1 MISVILPAYNSSRF
15 IGKAIES
22 ITNQTFS
29 EFELIIVD
37 DGSSDN
43 TLRLAFDWARR
54 DSRLR
59 VIKTDHGGPSRAL
72 NRGIAAA
79 RYNWLAIMN
88 DDDISLPQRLENQL
102 KATRRSP
109 GVVAWGSYA
118 YHLSATGRI
127 LGLSKAGPTSEE
139 EFHKTRER
147 GDVFTIIHPTALLK
161 KDVVL
166 RAGGYDPAFDTAQDM
181 DLFDRMA
188 DYGPIVTIPEPLVLY
203 RIHASADT
211 MARFPRQRALVRYL
225 RARRRAKTTGQQV
238 LTLGEFTDQQSHRP
252 VLYRSRI
259 WLDDMSQYYYRCAGV
274 AYADCKYNSAFWY
287 MAVSTTLNP
296 WQALHR
302 VWQQRVSRNARHW
315 LRPGSF
321 GTARNGAV

>member
-1 MISVILPAYNSSRF
+1 M
-15 IGKAIES
+15 
-22 ITNQTFS
+22 
-29 EFELIIVD
+29 D

-43 TLRLAFDWARR
+43 TLTLAFDWARR

-59 VIKTDHGGPSRAL
+59 VIKANHGGPSRAL

-79 RYNWLAIMN
+79 RYDWLAIMN
-88 DDDISLPQRLENQL
+88 DDDISLPRRLEYQL
-102 KATRRSP
+102 KASRRTP

-118 YHLSATGRI
+118 YHLSANGRI

-139 EFHKTRER
+139 EFYKTREH

-161 KDVVL
+161 KDIVL

-211 MARFPRQRALVRYL
+211 MARFPRQRTLVRYL
-225 RARRRAKTTGQQV
+225 RARRRAKTTGQPV
-238 LTLGEFTDQQSHRP
+238 PTLGEFTDQQSRRP
-252 VLYRSRI
+252 ALYRSRI
-259 WLDDMSQYYYRCAGV
+259 WLDDMSQYYYRCAGGSLRRLQIQQCILVHGSVDNAKPLACAWPGV
-274 AYADCKYNSAFWY
+274 A
-287 MAVSTTLNP
+287 P
-296 WQALHR
+296 E
-302 VWQQRVSRNARHW
+302 
-315 LRPGSF
+315 SF
-321 GTARNGAV
+321 GRRPALASPRFFRHCGKWVGMTEGVKYYNLGGVYGL